1 MIAPGLEPTREA
13 EQRSLQWLREHADCT
28 SPARYARELAL
39 LLDRCW
45 QDGRAAA
52 LAQQQASQAVTSVEQ
67 VYEARCSACGPLLT
81 SPTWATA
88 WAAIVAH
95 EAAGRHARPE
105 A

>member
-1 MIAPGLEPTREA
+1 MIAPGMEPTREA
-13 EQRSLQWLREHADCT
+13 AQLAQQWLREHADCT
-28 SPARYARELAL
+28 SPVRYAHELAL
-39 LLDRCW
+39 LLDRCF
-45 QDGRAAA
+45 QDGRDAAA
-52 LAQQQASQAVTSVEQ
+52 QLARPEVTSVEQ

-95 EAAGRHARPE
+95 EAAGRHARPG